1 MPYTLLISC
10 IEAVCLFS
18 DPITYLYNIVLLIY
32 AFYVRKDIDTK
43 LNNFA
48 LLFVISNLE
57 HDEIIRVF
65 YLLTTCGILVEMC
78 DGIKLQF
85 AV

>member
-1 MPYTLLISC
+1 MPYTLVISC

-18 DPITYLYNIVLLIY
+18 DPIICLYNIVLLIY
-32 AFYVRKDIDTK
+32 AFYVRKDIVDTK
-43 LNNFA
+43 LNNF
-48 LLFVISNLE
+48 IINLV

-65 YLLTTCGILVEMC
+65 YMLTTCGILVEMC